1 MQRKTILVSI
11 YYHGEEPEIDGFNPF
26 YLSDAIED
34 AVKANNEMS
43 DVFDVAIDETK
54 PWLFSQSRWYTKYL
68 FKLLRRKWL
77 TNPY

>member
-68 FKLLRRKWL
+68 FKLVRRKWL

>member
-54 PWLFSQSRWYTKYL
+54 P
-68 FKLLRRKWL
+68 
-77 TNPY
+77 